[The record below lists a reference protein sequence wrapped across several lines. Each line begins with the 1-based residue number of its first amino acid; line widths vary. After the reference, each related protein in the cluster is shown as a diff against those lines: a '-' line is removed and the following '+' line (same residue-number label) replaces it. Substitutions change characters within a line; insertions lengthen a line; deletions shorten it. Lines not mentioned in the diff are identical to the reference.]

1 MLDPTIEDTAA
12 DPACGS
18 GNFLSQVISRFCVPG
33 SPHYIQDVQAREN
46 YVRTK
51 VFGRDIEQALVD
63 IAQEYLRIVAGG
75 IQPNIVAGDS
85 LDLAAQHYRSLPFG
99 RLTRVFTNPPFG
111 TNIEVTNPAI
121 LEQFD
126 LGHQLQDGLPSKQL
140 LKGQHPDRLFL
151 ELCVKLL
158 AEGGQAAIVLPR
170 QILSGE
176 ESNAVETRKWLWR
189 HTAILAVVDLPPETF
204 QPHTGTITSL
214 LVFRKGIPAARP
226 PVFFAVCEFVG
237 HDRRGMPLYELDGD
251 GVTLRDEK
259 GLPRLRDDTP
269 RIAESW
275 REYATSG
282 RLDHQGWHGFL
293 VEAGIIENHPLRVIN
308 AWAYNPDA
316 NEAYRVIMNLTE
328 NDAIETI
335 APLREVCKE
344 IFIPGRHKRKYI
356 PASDI
361 SVPFL
366 STTQIF
372 HIHDIDYKH
381 QPMSFAASQGLL
393 VEEGW
398 LLVTRSGSTGR
409 VRYANRE
416 LSNCAISDHCIRI
429 VPDETRVDGGYL
441 YAFLSSK
448 IGQLLIDQ
456 GRYASVIETISHTRL
471 GDIPIP
477 LPKMARQKEIGEM
490 VRRSEEAR
498 VEANLIRQKAIE
510 SVERSFS

>member
-1 MLDPTIEDTAA
+1 M
-12 DPACGS
+12 
-18 GNFLSQVISRFCVPG
+18 
-33 SPHYIQDVQAREN
+33 
-46 YVRTK
+46 
-51 VFGRDIEQALVD
+51 
-63 IAQEYLRIVAGG
+63 
-75 IQPNIVAGDS
+75 
-85 LDLAAQHYRSLPFG
+85 
-99 RLTRVFTNPPFG
+99 
-111 TNIEVTNPAI
+111 
-121 LEQFD
+121 
-126 LGHQLQDGLPSKQL
+126 
-140 LKGQHPDRLFL
+140 
-151 ELCVKLL
+151 
-158 AEGGQAAIVLPR
+158 
-170 QILSGE
+170 
-176 ESNAVETRKWLWR
+176 
-189 HTAILAVVDLPPETF
+189 
-204 QPHTGTITSL
+204 
-214 LVFRKGIPAARP
+214 
-226 PVFFAVCEFVG
+226 
-237 HDRRGMPLYELDGD
+237 
-251 GVTLRDEK
+251 
-259 GLPRLRDDTP
+259 
-269 RIAESW
+269 
-275 REYATSG
+275 
-282 RLDHQGWHGFL
+282 
-293 VEAGIIENHPLRVIN
+293 RVIN